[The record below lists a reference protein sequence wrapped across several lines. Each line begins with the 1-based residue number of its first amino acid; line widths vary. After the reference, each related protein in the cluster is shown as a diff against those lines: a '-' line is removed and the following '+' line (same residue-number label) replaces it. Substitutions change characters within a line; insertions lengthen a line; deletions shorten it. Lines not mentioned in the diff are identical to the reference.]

1 MNLSGIF
8 PPVPSIFREDGA
20 LDLTRFQE
28 NIRRLCETGI
38 AGVVILGSNGEYV
51 YLTENEKREV
61 IRAGIEA
68 VPEGK
73 LALVGTGS
81 ESTRATIVLSEE
93 AARLGADAVMVVS
106 PHYYKPLMT
115 LAVLE
120 KFYNDVAEASAVPV
134 ILYSV
139 PRFTGIELGAG
150 LVSSLAR
157 HPNIVGIKDSS
168 GNVVQI
174 SEFVSRCPSDF
185 QVLVGSGSALYPALA
200 VGAVGGVL
208 ALAIVAPRECVQ
220 VQRLFTEGRHDE
232 ARQLQMRLLPVNQA
246 VTGTYGIPGVK
257 AAMDLLGYHGG
268 APRAPL
274 QALGEQERD
283 RIRGILEQ
291 AGLLPYR

>member
-8 PPVPSIFREDGA
+8 PPVPTIFSDDGS
-20 LDLTRFQE
+20 LDLNRFQD
-28 NIRRLCETGI
+28 NVQRLCETGI

-51 YLTENEKREV
+51 YLTESEKREV

-81 ESTRATIVLSEE
+81 ESTRATVALSEE
-93 AARLGADAVMVVS
+93 AARLGTDAVMVVS

-115 LAVLE
+115 PAVLE
-120 KFYNDVAEASAVPV
+120 KFYLDVAEASPVPV

-139 PRFTGIELGAG
+139 PRFTGIELGAD

-157 HPNIVGIKDSS
+157 HPNIAGIKDSS

-174 SEFVSRCPSDF
+174 SEFVSRSPAGF

-208 ALAIVAPRECVQ
+208 ALAIVAPRECVE
-220 VQRLFTEGRHDE
+220 VQRLFREGRHDE
-232 ARQLQMRLLPVNQA
+232 TRELQMRLLPVNQA
-246 VTGTYGIPGVK
+246 VTVTYGIPGVK

-274 QALGEQERD
+274 QSLGAQERNK
-283 RIRGILEQ
+283 IRGILDK
-291 AGLLPYR
+291 AGLL